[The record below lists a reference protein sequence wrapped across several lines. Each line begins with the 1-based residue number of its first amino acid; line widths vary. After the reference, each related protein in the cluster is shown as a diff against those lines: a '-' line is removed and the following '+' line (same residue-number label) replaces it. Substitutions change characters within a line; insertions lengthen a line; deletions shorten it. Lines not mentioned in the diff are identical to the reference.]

1 MDMLGQT
8 VTLQLPEKLYHRL
21 ANTARATQRPLEDIL
36 LQALHVGSPP
46 GWDDAPPEFQAELA
60 EMDRQD
66 DETLWDA
73 FHATLPQDDITRYD
87 ELLELN
93 QRGVLTEGQQM
104 ELERLRAAADR
115 HMLRKAQASVLLR
128 WRGHT
133 VPLK

>member
-1 MDMLGQT
+1 MLGQT

-21 ANTARATQRPLEDIL
+21 ANTARATRRPLEDVL
-36 LQALHVGSPP
+36 LQALRVGSPP

-66 DETLWDA
+66 DETLWGI
-73 FHATLPQDDITRYD
+73 FHAQLPQEAMTRYD
-87 ELLELN
+87 ELLDLHR
-93 QRGVLTEGQQM
+93 QGTLTEVEQL
-104 ELERLRAAADR
+104 ELERLRVAADR
-115 HMLRKAQASVLLR
+115 HMLCKAQAAVLLR